1 MTGKQIGGIIL
12 IIAGLLV
19 GFVGLINVLDLIG
32 AQGNKMIE
40 MGLQMSGTSMTSL
53 WIKYGVITAVGV
65 ILLIV
70 GIVFARKSIPQKT
83 E

>member
-53 WIKYGVITAVGV
+53 WIKYGVITVVGV
-65 ILLIV
+65 VLLIV
-70 GIVFARKSIPQKT
+70 GIVFARKSIPQKS